1 MSKLLQRCVL
11 LIAAIFVAFP
21 LHPAEHGFALP
32 TQSGTP
38 PPVAEADFSQMT
50 QPGVLHEIVGDL
62 GYEEYPPGND
72 YISHQNLE
80 WESSSKELLQRDMS
94 CGQEGILF
102 LITCKYF
109 KYDSNQTDHFKHNN
123 LCCFYMDEAMRQ

>member
-21 LHPAEHGFALP
+21 LHPPERGFALP

-72 YISHQNLE
+72 YMRIIFQRVVA
-80 WESSSKELLQRDMS
+80 KGYVMCPGGYIVFDYLQVLAICVKSD
-94 CGQEGILF
+94 
-102 LITCKYF
+102 
-109 KYDSNQTDHFKHNN
+109 
-123 LCCFYMDEAMRQ
+123 